1 MKDERLEE
9 LLKGQFQNE
18 EIKADAKLIY
28 KARQKAWQ
36 AEARRHEKESMR
48 ALVYVVML
56 HIVWMAV
63 LIVLSFMTKGISA
76 AMTIGLR
83 SLILSN
89 ILIIIGCIMV
99 PYLKKLNEEGR
110 R

>member
-1 MKDERLEE
+1 MNDEKLEA
-9 LLKGQFQNE
+9 LLKGNFQNE
-18 EIKADAKLIY
+18 DIKADAKLIY

-36 AEARRHEKESMR
+36 AEERRHKKESME
-48 ALVYVVML
+48 ALVYVVIL

-63 LIVLSFMTKGISA
+63 LIGLSFMTKGING
-76 AMTIGLR
+76 AMSIGLR

-89 ILIIIGCIMV
+89 ILIIIGCIIA
-99 PYLKKLNEEGR
+99 PHLKKLNEEGR